1 MHTKLVEKKQE
12 EGDSGYE
19 CASWEGH
26 IGVDEPLQ
34 GRINWKIAS
43 ECNTLICC
51 IVAVVSAELVH

>member
-1 MHTKLVEKKQE
+1 MEHAHKTCGEKKQE

-34 GRINWKIAS
+34 GRIN
-43 ECNTLICC
+43 
-51 IVAVVSAELVH
+51 